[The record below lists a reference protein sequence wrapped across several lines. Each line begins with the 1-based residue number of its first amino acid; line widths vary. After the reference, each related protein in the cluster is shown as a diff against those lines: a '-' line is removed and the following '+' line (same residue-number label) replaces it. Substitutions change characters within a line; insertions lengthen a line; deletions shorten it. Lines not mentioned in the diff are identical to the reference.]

1 MNITEE
7 LQGDVLILR
16 VSEARL
22 DAAKAPA
29 LRDALLQ
36 QIDAGHSQIVLDL
49 SATEFMDSSG
59 LGALVSAVKRMGSR
73 GTLAIAGAQGAVTRL
88 FTLTRM
94 DRVFAL
100 HPSVD
105 AAIQKMAG

>member
-7 LQGDVLILR
+7 AQGDILILR
-16 VSEARL
+16 VGEPRL
-22 DAAKAPA
+22 DAARAPA
-29 LRDALLQ
+29 FREELLR
-36 QIDAGHSQIVLDL
+36 QIDAGHSRIVLDL
-49 SATEFMDSSG
+49 TATEFMDSSG
-59 LGALVSAVKRMGSR
+59 LGALVSAVKRLGSR
-73 GTLAIAGAQGAVTRL
+73 GTLAIAGSQGAVTRL

>member
-1 MNITEE
+1 MNISEE
-7 LQGDVLILR
+7 HHGDILVLR
-16 VSEARL
+16 VGETRL

-29 LRDALLQ
+29 LRTELLRH
-36 QIDAGHSQIVLDL
+36 IDAGHSQIVLDL

-59 LGALVSAVKRMGSR
+59 LGALVSAVKRLGSS
-73 GTLAIAGAQGAVTRL
+73 GTLSIAGAHGAVTRL

-100 HPSVD
+100 HANTE
-105 AAIQKMAG
+105 AAVAQMSA